1 MKKFFIL
8 ILFLLLVKNLE
19 SKILILKWKNVDIYN
34 IALSGIEKS
43 GIKDYVLLDC
53 DGKKEEVLN
62 GLKNIENYDLI
73 CVLGETPLKIVI
85 SEKIKK
91 PIFYGMV
98 YNPTLIAGKD
108 ENITGVSLNI
118 DYSKQLNVI
127 KSVIP
132 DCKSIGILY
141 SKEELI
147 KQFEK
152 DAEKSGISVKKI
164 KSENENDV
172 NEKINLL
179 KDVSLIVLIT
189 DPVISS
195 AGVINNMILHSQKT
209 KIPLFVTSDKLV
221 KAGALF
227 GLSPDYFE
235 NGMILGKMIKKYLDE
250 KKLENPKDMPDGY
263 LYVNLKVSSDLNIRF
278 DDKVLKSAKEIY
290 R

>member
-8 ILFLLLVKNLE
+8 FLFLIIVKSAE

-34 IALSGIEKS
+34 LALSGIEKS
-43 GIKDYVLLDC
+43 GVKDYDLLDC

-62 GLKNIENYDLI
+62 GLKNTESYDLI
-73 CVLGETPLKIVI
+73 CVLGETPLKVII

-98 YNPTLIAGKD
+98 YNPALLVGKD

-132 DCKSIGILY
+132 NCKSVGILY
-141 SKEELI
+141 SKEELV

-152 DAEKSGISVKKI
+152 EAENSGISVKKI
-164 KSENENDV
+164 KSENENEV

-179 KDVSLIVLIT
+179 KDISLIVLIT
-189 DPVISS
+189 DPIISS

-235 NGMILGKMIKKYLDE
+235 NGVILGTMIKKYLDE
-250 KKLENPKDMPDGY
+250 KKIENPKDMPDGY
-263 LYVNLKVSSDLNIRF
+263 LYVNLKVSSDLNIKI